1 MKKESITEYMD
12 ESKDK
17 RAKWSRLRTAA
28 FLVALG
34 ILFVIGLCFWAR
46 PKTSEAEKRELD
58 KFPALSLSGLMD
70 GSFFSGVVSWYGDTY
85 PVREG
90 MIKAQNSLE
99 NSYGIQRSA
108 IYGTAAGTADEIPK
122 DESGAAPT
130 ITPAPTAAASASDSS
145 SGTETVKASSQDDG
159 NAVSSSS
166 GSENTGDQNG
176 EGAGTIH
183 DVPESMGTVYVADGM
198 GFELYYFSQE
208 NADTYASMLNTVSTK
223 LDSSVNIY
231 DMIVPNSFGVNLDDD
246 AQAALGASNQKDAIN
261 YVYSRLDSGIKSVPV
276 FDTLR
281 SHNGEYLYFR
291 TDHHWTATGA
301 WYAYQEFCS
310 KKGIEPHGLDYF
322 TEEQFPGFLGT
333 FYTYSNRAQSLA
345 DNPDTVYAYVPKGTN
360 DITITQRD
368 GNVINWNIVA
378 DASGYGTE
386 SKYMCFIGGDNPY
399 SVISNPSVTDG
410 SSCVILKESYGNC
423 FVPYLVDH
431 YQNVY
436 VIDYRYYTGDLTS
449 FIRDTHVSD
458 VIFLNNVEAVTADR
472 ANMMLGLFP

>member
-1 MKKESITEYMD
+1 MKKESIAAYME
-12 ESKDK
+12 ESKEK
-17 RAKWSRLRTAA
+17 RARWSRLRTAA
-28 FLVALG
+28 FLVFLG
-34 ILFVIGLCFWAR
+34 VLFVIGLCFWAR
-46 PKTSEAEKRELD
+46 PKKSEAEKRELD
-58 KFPALSLSGLMD
+58 KFPALTLSGVMD
-70 GSFFSGVVSWYGDTY
+70 GSFFTGVVSWYGDTY

-90 MIKAQNSLE
+90 MIKTQNSLK
-99 NSYGIQRSA
+99 NLYGIQRSA
-108 IYGTAAGTADEIPK
+108 IYGTAAGKADDIPT
-122 DESGAAPT
+122 DEAGAAPT
-130 ITPAPTAAASASDSS
+130 ITPAPTTGSESS
-145 SGTETVKASSQDDG
+145 SGKEGVTASSQEGG

-166 GSENTGDQNG
+166 SSGNTGNSAG
-176 EGAGTIH
+176 EGTGTIH

-208 NADTYASMLNTVSTK
+208 NADTYASMLNTVRTK

-231 DMIVPNSFGVNLDDD
+231 DMIVPNSFGVNLDDN
-246 AQAALGASNQKDAIN
+246 AQSALGASNQKDAIN
-261 YVYSRLDSGIKSVPV
+261 YVYGRLDSGIKSVPI

-310 KKGIEPHGLDYF
+310 KKGTKPHDLGYF
-322 TEEQFPGFLGT
+322 TEEQFPGFLGS
-333 FYTYSNRAQSLA
+333 FYTYSNGAQSLA

-360 DITITQRD
+360 DMTITQRD
-368 GNVINWNIVA
+368 GNVINWNIIA

-399 SVISNPSVTDG
+399 SEINNPSVTDG

-449 FIRDTHVSD
+449 FIRDNHVSD